1 VELGGPTLIRPLWLL
16 GTEGVAVAWLAEAL
30 RPAAAERTRLFA
42 APTAP
47 CDSYGRDAMSL
58 ILDAVAEG
66 GDDRQAI
73 VDAAR
78 ARRRPPSDYGCL
90 AVVDGELV
98 SA

>member
-1 VELGGPTLIRPLWLL
+1 
-16 GTEGVAVAWLAEAL
+16 
-30 RPAAAERTRLFA
+30 
-42 APTAP
+42 
-47 CDSYGRDAMSL
+47 MSL
-58 ILDAVAEG
+58 ILDAVSEG

-78 ARRRPPSDYGCL
+78 ARHTPPTKYGCL

>member
-1 VELGGPTLIRPLWLL
+1 
-16 GTEGVAVAWLAEAL
+16 
-30 RPAAAERTRLFA
+30 
-42 APTAP
+42 
-47 CDSYGRDAMSL
+47 MSL